1 MFHASSLIPHPFSYA
16 ELTCKTNF
24 SLHEG
29 ASHAEELAEEAKRLG
44 LYAVAATD
52 TESLSGIARAHTVF
66 KEAGVKFI
74 VGVEVRP
81 IDSKPVIL
89 WAPTKQAY
97 SQLCR
102 LLTRGRLRA
111 EKGGC
116 RLWFQDVADFS
127 DGVLAG
133 VPIARMYA
141 PVDPAIEKE
150 LPKRHRNK
158 GTEFAEERSSHTS
171 PGRRGRSP
179 LAAGGGPEIER
190 PPNQA
195 PTRLASSP
203 PSPRGGGRAYTDEFR
218 LHLSKPL
225 DAYHEVFGDRCYA
238 LAALHHGPDDAALL
252 EAMQRTA
259 KEAGLP
265 LAASNDVHYHI
276 AERKPLQ
283 DVLTAIRLGCTVEE
297 LGERGFPNAERRL
310 KSPQEMAAL
319 FASAPDALECT
330 VEIADRCSFTLDELS
345 YQYPRELCPPGL
357 TPTQYLRKL
366 TEQGAALRYPQGVP
380 SKVRHLIERELK
392 LIAEL
397 GYEAYFLTVWDLARF
412 SRENGILYQGR
423 GSAANSSVCF
433 CLHVTAVDPERMDL
447 LVERFISK
455 ERAEA
460 PDIDIDFEH
469 ERRDEVLQYLY
480 EKYGRDR
487 AALTAIATS
496 YQGRS
501 AIRDVGKALG
511 FSLDRVD
518 ALAKN
523 AEHYGRANIPERCG
537 EMGVTADQG
546 VGGKFLELVHSL
558 VGFPRHLS
566 QHPGG
571 MVISDVPLHDLVP
584 IENARM
590 DARTVI
596 AWDKYDLDDLGILKV
611 DCLGLGMLTAIRKAF
626 DMLAEHFN
634 KHCTLANI
642 PPDDQLVYAML
653 KRGDSVG
660 VFQVE
665 SRAQQS
671 MLPRLRPCCFFDLVV
686 QVAIVRPGPIQG
698 QMVHPYLRRR
708 DGKEPVE
715 YPNEMVKNIL
725 DCTLGVPL
733 FQEQVMKIAMDCG
746 GFSAGEADQLRRAMA
761 AWRKKGLI
769 EQFRQRLQAGMRA
782 NGIPDEFAERLYSQI
797 QGFAEYGFPMSHA
810 ASFANLVYVS
820 SWIKCHYPEVFC
832 ASLLNAQPMGF
843 YAPAQLVYDAKRHD
857 VEVLPIDV
865 NASDWDCTLERPS
878 SVVRGPLQSNNI
890 GNELKGIDPNDDEEN
905 PSPAAGGGGE
915 ERAGGGLEQSAQR
928 SSPPPAAAATSPGGR
943 GRCEFDLSS
952 QSSKSVKK
960 KYAVRLG
967 FRLVRGLREADI
979 KRMVEMRKLRPF
991 QSVDELASR
1000 TGFDKPT
1007 LMILAG
1013 ADAFR
1018 SLPRDRRGGWWE
1030 ALAGKPDDDPLLQAV
1045 HDPQPLPEFDPLPE
1059 YEETHEDYSSFG
1071 LTLRSHPMQFLRP
1084 SLEEAGVST
1093 TAKFMTTKAGE
1104 RLTVAGLVLFRQ
1116 RPETAKGIVFVTLE
1130 DETGT
1135 ANLIVRPQVWEAHRR
1150 MARRAA
1156 ALSASGWIER
1166 IEVGEGKERGSV
1178 VHLMVERLADLT
1190 PELAG
1195 LRSTSRDF
1203 R

>member
-1 MFHASSLIPHPFSYA
+1 MKTCSTYPLATSRAPKIFHPSSHIPHPSRYA

-44 LYAVAATD
+44 LYALAATD
-52 TESLSGIARAHTVF
+52 TESLSGIVRAHTVV
-66 KEAGVKFI
+66 KEAGLKFI

-81 IDSKPVIL
+81 LDAPPVVL
-89 WAPTKQAY
+89 WAPTKSAY

-102 LLTRGRLRA
+102 LLTRGRLKA

-116 RLWFQDVADFS
+116 LLRFQDVADYS

-133 VPIARMYA
+133 VPIARQCA
-141 PVDPAIEKE
+141 PVDPVVDKE
-150 LPKRHRNK
+150 IPKRHRNK
-158 GTEFAEERSSHTS
+158 GTEFID
-171 PGRRGRSP
+171 GRPQALLPSP
-179 LAAGGGPEIER
+179 LVEDGVGARGAKSIKR
-190 PPNQA
+190 PH
-195 PTRLASSP
+195 LKKVH
-203 PSPRGGGRAYTDEFR
+203 TDEFR
-218 LHLSKPL
+218 LHLSDPL
-225 DAYHEVFGDRCYA
+225 AAYREVFGDRCYA

-252 EAMQRTA
+252 QEMRRTA
-259 KEAGLP
+259 KETGLP
-265 LAASNDVHYHI
+265 LAASNDVHYHV
-276 AERKPLQ
+276 AERKRLQ

-297 LGERGFPNAERRL
+297 LGERGFVNAERRL
-310 KSPQEMAAL
+310 KSPAEMAEL
-319 FASAPDALECT
+319 FAAAPDALERT
-330 VEIADRCSFTLDELS
+330 VEIADRCSFTLDELR
-345 YQYPRELCPPGL
+345 YEYPKELCPPGL

-366 TEQGAALRYPQGVP
+366 TEQGAGLRYPKGVP
-380 SKVRHLIERELK
+380 SKVRHLIERELT

-412 SRENGILYQGR
+412 SREKGILYQGR
-423 GSAANSSVCF
+423 GSAANSVVCF

-460 PDIDIDFEH
+460 PDIDVDFEH

-511 FSLDRVD
+511 FSPDRVD

-523 AEHYGRANIPERCG
+523 AEHYGRANIAQRCG
-537 EMGVTADQG
+537 EMGVAADQDL
-546 VGGKFLELVHSL
+546 GGKFLELVHSL

-571 MVISDVPLHDLVP
+571 MVISEVPLHDLVP

-590 DARTVI
+590 ENRTVI

-626 DMLAEHFN
+626 DMLHEHFGRY
-634 KHCTLANI
+634 CTLSNV
-642 PPDDQLVYAML
+642 PHDDQEVYAML
-653 KRGDSVG
+653 RRGDSIG

-671 MLPRLRPCCFFDLVV
+671 MLPRLRPSCFFDLVV
-686 QVAIVRPGPIQG
+686 EVAIVRPGPIQG

-715 YPNEMVKNIL
+715 YPNEMVKSIL

-733 FQEQVMKIAMDCG
+733 FQEQVMKIAMECG
-746 GFSAGEADQLRRAMA
+746 GFTAGEADQLRRAMA

-769 EQFRQRLQAGMRA
+769 EQFRLRLQAGMRA
-782 NGIPDEFAERLYSQI
+782 NGIPDDFAERLYSQI

-832 ASLLNAQPMGF
+832 ASLLNSQPMGF
-843 YAPAQLVYDAKRHD
+843 YAPAQLVYDGRRHE
-857 VEVLPIDV
+857 VEVRPIDV
-865 NASDWDCTLERPS
+865 NHSAWDCTLER
-878 SVVRGPLQSNNI
+878 
-890 GNELKGIDPNDDEEN
+890 KGKTKE
-905 PSPAAGGGGE
+905 
-915 ERAGGGLEQSAQR
+915 
-928 SSPPPAAAATSPGGR
+928 
-943 GRCEFDLSS
+943 
-952 QSSKSVKK
+952 
-960 KYAVRLG
+960 YAVRLG
-967 FRLVRGLREADI
+967 FRLVKGLKEADI
-979 KRMVEMRKLRPF
+979 HRLMECRRLRPF
-991 QSVDELASR
+991 QSVDELAAR
-1000 TGFDKPT
+1000 TGFDRPT
-1007 LMILAG
+1007 LTLLAG

-1018 SLPRDRRGGWWE
+1018 SLPIDRRGGWWE
-1030 ALAGKPDDDPLLQAV
+1030 ALAGKPDRDPLLQAV
-1045 HDPQPLPEFDPLPE
+1045 EDPQPLPEFDPLPE

-1071 LTLRSHPMQFLRP
+1071 LTLRSHPLQFLR
-1084 SLEEAGVST
+1084 SQLEEAGAVT
-1093 TAKFMTTKAGE
+1093 TAKFMTMKAGQ

-1135 ANLIVRPQVWEAHRR
+1135 ANLIVRPQVWDAHRR

-1156 ALSASGWIER
+1156 ALSASGWVER
-1166 IEVGEGKERGSV
+1166 LETGQGEERTAV

-1195 LRSTSRDF
+1195 LRSQSRDF